1 MDRMCQSCIDIDRQ
15 IENHRESLRSV
26 TDQAEVE
33 RIHQL
38 ISQLYGERVRKHQNP
53 EK

>member
-1 MDRMCQSCIDIDRQ
+1 MCQSCVEIDKQ
-15 IENHRESLRSV
+15 IAEYQKRLKAV

-33 RIHQL
+33 RIHKL